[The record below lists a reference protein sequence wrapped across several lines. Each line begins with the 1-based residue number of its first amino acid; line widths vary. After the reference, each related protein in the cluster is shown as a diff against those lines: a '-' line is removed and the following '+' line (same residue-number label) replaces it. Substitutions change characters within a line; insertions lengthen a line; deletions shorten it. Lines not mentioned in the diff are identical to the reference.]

1 LADAALL
8 SAGLA
13 VAALLAGLVTGLA
26 GDFAAALTAGF
37 AAALAV
43 DLAAALARGLAAV
56 LTEGLA
62 TGLALDL
69 ATVLATGLVATLV
82 VRAGVLDGTDTT
94 FFEDLTGLT
103 DALTEMTTF
112 LDFSSLPAGKT
123 RLTGLAATFTLAF
136 LTGLLAAGLAFGWD
150 DVLADFLD
158 F

>member
-1 LADAALL
+1 MAKMPCSSAKALADAALL

-26 GDFAAALTAGF
+26 GDFAA
-37 AAALAV
+37 V
-43 DLAAALARGLAAV
+43 WGLAAV
-56 LTEGLA
+56 LTGGLA
-62 TGLALDL
+62 TGLAVDL
-69 ATVLATGLVATLV
+69 ATGLATGLVAILV

-136 LTGLLAAGLAFGWD
+136 LTGLWAAGLAFGWD

>member
-1 LADAALL
+1 
-8 SAGLA
+8 
-13 VAALLAGLVTGLA
+13 
-26 GDFAAALTAGF
+26 
-37 AAALAV
+37 
-43 DLAAALARGLAAV
+43 LAAV
-56 LTEGLA
+56 LTGGLA
-62 TGLALDL
+62 TGLAVDL
-69 ATVLATGLVATLV
+69 ATVLATGLDA
-82 VRAGVLDGTDTT
+82 RAGVLDGTDTT
-94 FFEDLTGLT
+94 FFGDLTGLT

>member
-1 LADAALL
+1 
-8 SAGLA
+8 LA

-26 GDFAAALTAGF
+26 GDFAAALTAG
-37 AAALAV
+37 LAV
-43 DLAAALARGLAAV
+43 DLAAALVRGLAAV
-56 LTEGLA
+56 LTGGLA
-62 TGLALDL
+62 TGLAVDL
-69 ATVLATGLVATLV
+69 ATVFATGLVVTLVATLV
-82 VRAGVLDGTDTT
+82 ARAGVLDGTDTT
-94 FFEDLTGLT
+94 FFGDLTGLT